1 MNTKPRQNDEFHPSM
16 AHLETSAPFA
26 GHRPAEHLGAVK
38 PPLHPASTFV
48 FPSAEEGAAHMETAY
63 GVEGAQSPEKP
74 GYIYSRL
81 SNPTL
86 EVAEQRLA
94 AWDASE
100 SAAFFASG
108 MAAISTALLA
118 WSGQERAVWYCEP
131 LYGGSEHFIRD
142 ILPKWGV
149 AVKAL
154 KGLEAL
160 DAALS
165 EADGVLPGIL
175 YLETPA
181 NPTLQLH
188 RIRTAADWARTH
200 EREDHPIQVM
210 VDNTYLGP
218 VLQRPLEHGADL
230 LVYSATKYIG
240 GHSDLIAGA
249 VSGRRGSVAKVV
261 EFRHF
266 LGGMADPHTAWMLAR
281 SMETLAIRMERQQA
295 TAEHVFNFLR
305 THEHVTRLRT
315 GWQADLH
322 TERDRAIAA
331 EQMLGGGSMGAF
343 EVAGGREAAF
353 QVLNKLKHFQ
363 LAVSLGSTESLAE
376 HPASMTHAGVP
387 KDVKAAHG
395 ITEGLIRIS
404 IGLEHPDDLIDDLR
418 QALAQL

>member
-1 MNTKPRQNDEFHPSM
+1 M
-16 AHLETSAPFA
+16 AHIETTAPFA
-26 GHRPAEHLGAVK
+26 GHHPAEHLGAVK

-48 FPSAEEGAAHMETAY
+48 FPSAEAGAARLETAY
-63 GVEGAQSPEKP
+63 GVEGAQPPSEP

-86 EVAEQRLA
+86 EVAEKRLA

-118 WSGQERAVWYCEP
+118 WSGATRAVWYCEP
-131 LYGGSEHFIRD
+131 LYGGTEHFIRE
-142 ILPKWGV
+142 ILPQWGV
-149 AVKAL
+149 DVRAL
-154 KGLEAL
+154 AGLDAL
-160 DAALS
+160 DTALA
-165 EADGVLPGIL
+165 EADGALPGCI

-218 VLQRPLEHGADL
+218 ILQRPLEHGADL

-240 GHSDLIAGA
+240 GHSDLVAGA
-249 VSGRRGSVAKVV
+249 VSGRAASVDKVR

-295 TAEHVFNFLR
+295 TAMHVFDFLR
-305 THEHVTRLRT
+305 AHPKVTRLRT
-315 GWQADLH
+315 GWSEDLQ
-322 TERDRAIAA
+322 TEQDRAIAA
-331 EQMLGGGSMGAF
+331 EQMRGGGSMGAF
-343 EVAGGREAAF
+343 EVAGGRTAAF
-353 QVLNKLKHFQ
+353 QVLNHLKHFQ

-387 KDVKAAHG
+387 NDIKAVHG

-404 IGLEHPDDLIDDLR
+404 IGLEHPDDLIEDLR
-418 QALAQL
+418 QALALL